1 VAGQQQLV
9 VNEVM
14 PPCLDVQQSDIVSD
28 GQPAMSDWQV
38 GHAVRVQQLS
48 SN

>member
-28 GQPAMSDWQV
+28 GQQAMSDWQV
-38 GHAVRVQQLS
+38 GHAIRVQQLS